1 MPRLKSNARTALA
14 VLHDTLAAV
23 LAWNFAYLLRFN
35 FELPDNFAVELQRTL
50 FLVVPLQLVI
60 FWRFNLYR
68 GIWRY
73 ASITDLRR
81 IFMAVMLSAAVISLM
96 FWMLRLNFVIP
107 RSVLVINPL
116 LLILMM
122 GGSRLVYRL
131 WKEQGLYGDFTLHG
145 EPVLVLGAGDAAASL
160 AKDLAKNGDWRLV
173 GFLDDD
179 ADQHGRML
187 NGVRVLGGL
196 DKLPKWAEQLGVS
209 QVIIAMPSSSHQQ
222 RKRAIQ
228 LCNQAGLKALTVPSF
243 DDLMSGKVAVS
254 QLRAIELDDL
264 LGRDPVVLDDAGLH
278 GLLGNKAVLVTGAGG
293 SIGSELCRQIARFA
307 PAQLVLFESSE
318 FALYTAEQE
327 LKRAFPALKFI
338 SLVGDVRDAARL
350 DEVMQQHRPDVLFHA
365 AAYKHVPLMEQHNAW
380 QAIRNNVLG
389 TWTVARAAQ
398 RHGISKFVMISTDK
412 AVNPTNVM
420 GASKRLAEMVC
431 QALQSTQQASPL
443 SNFPPQAGERANEKI
458 TSKPSTRFVIVRFG
472 NVLGST
478 GSVIPT
484 FRAQIARGGP
494 VTVTHPDIT
503 RYFMSIPEAAQ
514 LVLQAGL
521 MGSGGEIFVL
531 DMGEPVKIVDLARD
545 LIRLSGFAEDEIRIE
560 FTGLRPG
567 EKLYEELLSDNE
579 HTLPTPHPKL
589 RIAQARQVDAVWL
602 AELLKWVSAT
612 TMADSEVRSALTQW
626 VPGYRPDGQQTET
639 NDKTGI
645 INE

>member
-1 MPRLKSNARTALA
+1 MGQTIKVLTKFKANIRTTLA
-14 VLHDTLAAV
+14 VLHDGIAAA
-23 LAWNFAYLLRFN
+23 LAWSFAYLLRFN
-35 FELPDNFAVELQRTL
+35 FELPPNFSAELRQTIYW
-50 FLVVPLQLVI
+50 VVLLQMIV

-73 ASITDLRR
+73 ASTADLRR
-81 IFMAVMLSAAVISLM
+81 IFLAVMLSAAAIPLM
-96 FWMLRLNFVIP
+96 FLMMRLDLVIP
-107 RSVLVINPL
+107 RSVMIINPL

-122 GGSRLVYRL
+122 GGSRFVYRM
-131 WKEQGLYGDFTLHG
+131 WKEHGLYGDFKLHG

-160 AKDLAKNGDWRLV
+160 AKELVASSAWRLV

-179 ADQHGRML
+179 TDKHGRML
-187 NGVRVLGGL
+187 NGIRVLGKL
-196 DKLPKWAEQLGVS
+196 DSLSEWTGKLGVK

-222 RKRAIQ
+222 RKRAIEM
-228 LCNQAGLKALTVPSF
+228 CNAAQVKALTVPSF
-243 DDLMSGKVAVS
+243 DDLMSGKVSVS

-264 LGRDPVVLDDAGLH
+264 LGRDPVQLDNHGLH
-278 GLLGNKAVLVTGAGG
+278 ELLKGKVVMVTGAGG
-293 SIGSELCRQIARFA
+293 SIGAEMCRQISRFSPAR
-307 PAQLVLFESSE
+307 LVLFEMSE
-318 FALYTAEQE
+318 FALYTIEQE
-327 LKRAFPALKFI
+327 LKHAFPAQNILCLI
-338 SLVGDVRDAARL
+338 GNVCDAARL
-350 DEVMQQHRPDVLFHA
+350 DEVMQLHRPSVVFHA

-398 RHGISKFVMISTDK
+398 QHGVNKFVMISTDK
-412 AVNPTNVM
+412 AINPTNVM

-431 QALQSTQQASPL
+431 QALQP
-443 SNFPPQAGERANEKI
+443 AG
-458 TSKPSTRFVIVRFG
+458 TMRFVMVRFG

-521 MGSGGEIFVL
+521 MGQGGEIFVL
-531 DMGEPVKIVDLARD
+531 EMGEPVKIVDLAKD
-545 LIRLSGFAEDEIRIE
+545 LIRLSGYTEEEIRIDI
-560 FTGLRPG
+560 TGLRPG
-567 EKLYEELLSDNE
+567 EKLYEELLADSE

-589 RIAQARQVDAVWL
+589 RIAQARQADEAWL
-602 AELLKWVSAT
+602 AQLLDWVSA
-612 TMADSEVRSALTQW
+612 DRKGDDEVRAALTRW
-626 VPGYRPDGQQTET
+626 VPEYQATPQASIRAASPAP
-639 NDKTGI
+639 
-645 INE
+645 

>member
-1 MPRLKSNARTALA
+1 MGQTIKVLTKFKANIRTTLA
-14 VLHDTLAAV
+14 VLHDGIAAA
-23 LAWNFAYLLRFN
+23 LAWSFAYLLRFN
-35 FELPDNFAVELQRTL
+35 FELPPNFSAELRQTIYW
-50 FLVVPLQLVI
+50 VVLLQMIV

-73 ASITDLRR
+73 ASTADLRR
-81 IFMAVMLSAAVISLM
+81 IFLAVMLSAAAIPLM
-96 FWMLRLNFVIP
+96 FLMLRLDLVIP
-107 RSVLVINPL
+107 RSVMIINPL

-122 GGSRLVYRL
+122 GGSRFVYRM
-131 WKEQGLYGDFTLHG
+131 WKEHALYGDFKLHG

-160 AKDLAKNGDWRLV
+160 AKELVASSAWRLV

-179 ADQHGRML
+179 TDKHGRML
-187 NGVRVLGGL
+187 NGIRVLGKL
-196 DKLPKWAEQLGVS
+196 DSLSEWTGKLGVK

-222 RKRAIQ
+222 RKRAIEM
-228 LCNQAGLKALTVPSF
+228 CNAAQVKALTVPSF
-243 DDLMSGKVAVS
+243 DDLMSGKVSVS

-264 LGRDPVVLDDAGLH
+264 LGRDPVQLDNHGLH
-278 GLLGNKAVLVTGAGG
+278 ELLKGKVVMVTGAGG
-293 SIGSELCRQIARFA
+293 SIGAEMCRQISRFSPAR
-307 PAQLVLFESSE
+307 LVLFEMSE
-318 FALYTAEQE
+318 FALYTIEQE
-327 LKRAFPALKFI
+327 LKHAFPAQNILCLI
-338 SLVGDVRDAARL
+338 GNVCDAARL
-350 DEVMQQHRPDVLFHA
+350 DEVMQLHRPSVVFHA

-398 RHGISKFVMISTDK
+398 QHGVNKFVMISTDK
-412 AVNPTNVM
+412 AINPTNVM

-431 QALQSTQQASPL
+431 QALQP
-443 SNFPPQAGERANEKI
+443 AG
-458 TSKPSTRFVIVRFG
+458 TMRFVMVRFG

-521 MGSGGEIFVL
+521 MGQGGEIFVL
-531 DMGEPVKIVDLARD
+531 EMGEPVKIVDLAKD
-545 LIRLSGFAEDEIRIE
+545 LIRLSGYTEEEIRIDI
-560 FTGLRPG
+560 TGLRPG
-567 EKLYEELLSDNE
+567 EKLYEELLADCE

-589 RIAQARQVDAVWL
+589 RIAQARQADEAWL
-602 AELLKWVSAT
+602 AQLLDWVSA
-612 TMADSEVRSALTQW
+612 DRKGDDEVREALTRW
-626 VPGYRPDGQQTET
+626 VPEYQATPQASIRATPPAP
-639 NDKTGI
+639 
-645 INE
+645 

>member
-1 MPRLKSNARTALA
+1 MLPKFKSNIRTVLA
-14 VLHDTLAAV
+14 VLHDAVAAV
-23 LAWNFAYLLRFN
+23 LAWNLAYLLRFN
-35 FELPDNFAVELQRTL
+35 FELPPNFAAELQQTL
-50 FLVVPLQLVI
+50 YWVVPLEMVI

-73 ASITDLRR
+73 ASTADLRR
-81 IFMAVMLSAAVISLM
+81 IFMAVVLSAAAIPLM
-96 FWMLRLNFVIP
+96 LLMLRMDLVIP

-122 GGSRLVYRL
+122 GGSRFVYRL
-131 WKEQGLYGDFTLHG
+131 WKEQGLYSGFKLHG

-160 AKDLAKNGDWRLV
+160 AKDLTKSSDWRLV

-179 ADQHGRML
+179 AEKHGRML
-187 NGVRVLGGL
+187 NDIHVLGKL
-196 DKLPKWAEQLGVS
+196 DSLAEWTVRLGVA

-222 RKRAIQ
+222 RKRALQ
-228 LCNQAGLKALTVPSF
+228 LCNEAQVKVLTVPSF

-278 GLLGNKAVLVTGAGG
+278 GLLTGKAVMVTGAGG
-293 SIGSELCRQIARFA
+293 SIGSEMCRQIARFL
-307 PAQLVLFESSE
+307 PAKLVLFESGE
-318 FALYTAEQE
+318 FAMYTIQQE
-327 LKRAFPALKFI
+327 LKQTFPALNI
-338 SLVGDVRDAARL
+338 VCLMGDVRDAARV
-350 DEVMQQHRPDVLFHA
+350 DEVMQQHRPSVLFHA

-398 RHGISKFVMISTDK
+398 QHSVDKFVMISTDK
-412 AVNPTNVM
+412 AINPTNVM
-420 GASKRLAEMVC
+420 GASKRLSEMVC
-431 QALQSTQQASPL
+431 QALQP
-443 SNFPPQAGERANEKI
+443 AGAM
-458 TSKPSTRFVIVRFG
+458 RFVIVRFG

-494 VTVTHPDIT
+494 ITVTHPDIT

-521 MGSGGEIFVL
+521 MGEGGEIFVL
-531 DMGEPVKIVDLARD
+531 EMGEPVKIVDLAKD
-545 LIRLSGFAEDEIRIE
+545 LIRLSGLTEDEIKIE

-567 EKLYEELLSDNE
+567 EKLYEELFSSDEPQIPTYNPKISIARVGEINYELVLSKIDA
-579 HTLPTPHPKL
+579 TLGTIYDKTGS
-589 RIAQARQVDAVWL
+589 
-602 AELLKWVSAT
+602 ELIED
-612 TMADSEVRSALTQW
+612 MMEI
-626 VPGYRPDGQQTET
+626 VPGYNSKFELVESSISELQ
-639 NDKTGI
+639 KH
-645 INE
+645 

>member
-1 MPRLKSNARTALA
+1 MRQRIKVLSKFRANIRTSLA
-14 VLHDTLAAV
+14 VLHDGLAAA
-23 LAWNFAYLLRFN
+23 LAWSFAYLLRFN
-35 FELPDNFAVELQRTL
+35 FELPPNFSAELRQTIYW
-50 FLVVPLQLVI
+50 VVLLQMIV

-73 ASITDLRR
+73 ASTADLRR
-81 IFMAVMLSAAVISLM
+81 IFLAVMLSAAALPLM
-96 FWMLRLNFVIP
+96 FLMLRLDLVIP
-107 RSVLVINPL
+107 RSVMIINPL

-122 GGSRLVYRL
+122 GGSRFVYRM
-131 WKEQGLYGDFTLHG
+131 WKEHGLYGDFKLHG

-160 AKDLAKNGDWRLV
+160 AKELVTSSAWRLV

-179 ADQHGRML
+179 TDKHGRML
-187 NGVRVLGGL
+187 NGIRVLGKL
-196 DKLPKWAEQLGVS
+196 DSLPEWAGKLGVK

-222 RKRAIQ
+222 RKRAIEM
-228 LCNQAGLKALTVPSF
+228 CNAAQVKALTVPSF
-243 DDLMSGKVAVS
+243 DDLMSGKVSVS

-264 LGRDPVVLDDAGLH
+264 LGRDPVQLDNNGLH
-278 GLLGNKAVLVTGAGG
+278 ELLKGKVVMVTGAGG
-293 SIGSELCRQIARFA
+293 SIGAEMCRQIARFS
-307 PAQLVLFESSE
+307 PATLMLFEMSE
-318 FALYTAEQE
+318 FALYTIEQE
-327 LKRAFPALKFI
+327 LKQVFPAQNILCLI
-338 SLVGDVRDAARL
+338 GNVCDAARL
-350 DEVMQQHRPDVLFHA
+350 DGVMQQHQPSVLFHA

-398 RHGISKFVMISTDK
+398 QHGVEKFVMISTDK
-412 AVNPTNVM
+412 AINPTNVM

-431 QALQSTQQASPL
+431 QALQ
-443 SNFPPQAGERANEKI
+443 
-458 TSKPSTRFVIVRFG
+458 PSAVQMDDGATRFVMVRFG

-521 MGSGGEIFVL
+521 MGKGGEIFVL
-531 DMGEPVKIVDLARD
+531 EMGEPVKIVDLAKD
-545 LIRLSGFAEDEIRIE
+545 LIRLSGYTEEEIRIE
-560 FTGLRPG
+560 ITGLRPG
-567 EKLYEELLSDNE
+567 EKLYEELLADSE

-589 RIAQARQVDAVWL
+589 RIAQARQADAAWL
-602 AELLKWVSAT
+602 AQLLNWVSEDQRNDDEVRTALTRWVPEYQAT
-612 TMADSEVRSALTQW
+612 TPQASLRVATPAL
-626 VPGYRPDGQQTET
+626 
-639 NDKTGI
+639 
-645 INE
+645 

>member
-1 MPRLKSNARTALA
+1 MPLIFKSNTRTTLVA
-14 VLHDTLAAV
+14 LHDAIAAA
-23 LAWNFAYLLRFN
+23 LSWSFAYLLRFN
-35 FELPDNFAVELQRTL
+35 FELPDNFAAELQQTL
-50 FLVVPLQLVI
+50 FYVVPLQLVI

-73 ASITDLRR
+73 ASTTDLRR
-81 IFMAVMLSAAVISLM
+81 IFLAVMLSAALIPLM
-96 FWMLRLNFVIP
+96 FWMLRLDLVIP

-116 LLILMM
+116 LLILLM
-122 GGSRLVYRL
+122 GGSRFVYRM
-131 WKEQGLYGDFTLHG
+131 WKEQGLYGDIKLHG
-145 EPVLVLGAGDAAASL
+145 EPVLVLGAGDAAAGL
-160 AKDLAKNGDWRLV
+160 ARDLTKSRDWRLV

-179 ADQHGRML
+179 ADKHGSML
-187 NGVRVLGGL
+187 NGVRVLGNLGS
-196 DKLPKWAEQLGVS
+196 LPECAERLGVS

-228 LCNQAGLKALTVPSF
+228 LCNQANLKALTVPSF

-264 LGRDPVVLDDAGLH
+264 LGRDTVVLDDAGLH
-278 GLLGNKAVLVTGAGG
+278 GLLSGKTVMVTGAGG
-293 SIGSELCRQIARFA
+293 SIGSEMCRQIARFS
-307 PAQLVLFESSE
+307 PARLVLFESSE
-318 FALYTAEQE
+318 YALYTIEQE
-327 LKRAFPALKFI
+327 LKQIFPALDFV
-338 SLVGDVRDAARL
+338 SLVGDVRDAARVN
-350 DEVMQQHRPDVLFHA
+350 EVMQRYPPSVLFHA

-380 QAIRNNVLG
+380 QAVRNNVLG
-389 TWTVARAAQ
+389 TWTVAQAAQ
-398 RHGISKFVMISTDK
+398 RHGVARFVMISTDK
-412 AVNPTNVM
+412 AVNPANVM

-431 QALQSTQQASPL
+431 QALQ
-443 SNFPPQAGERANEKI
+443 
-458 TSKPSTRFVIVRFG
+458 PSGGTCFVMVRFG

-521 MGSGGEIFVL
+521 MGRGGEIFVL
-531 DMGEPVKIVDLARD
+531 DMGEPVKIADLAKD
-545 LIRLSGFAEDEIRIE
+545 MIRLSGFAEEEIRIE

-567 EKLYEELLSDNE
+567 EKLYEELLTDSE

-589 RIAQARQVDAVWL
+589 HIAQARQADGEWLSRLLEWVAAATMTDDA
-602 AELLKWVSAT
+602 ARAALK
-612 TMADSEVRSALTQW
+612 QW
-626 VPGYRPDGQQTET
+626 VPEYQPNSQGD
-639 NDKTGI
+639 NKS
-645 INE
+645 